1 MQGQFFSLRI
11 FTTVQRALVFTTGAG
26 KFAAEGITLPT
37 FSRAGG
43 YVLYGFSY
51 NALSNRWAL
60 ASTNQT
66 TNYGIDGYVQ
76 TAEGPGVEPIWQAPA
91 GGVAGTTGERL
102 LPITAVDFP
111 ATDPAILSRDTNGT
125 AVLRFNNSV
134 PQCVSWGPFRMNA
147 DYANTPVFKFQY
159 SMESVTGAFN
169 VVINVSVM
177 AITPGVDAQDPDTEA
192 NYGTVNTCTDAI
204 PGTAK
209 TPKEISC
216 PLTNNDGLLARDLV
230 KVRLCRQATGSDTA
244 EGILFGLTAALEYLR

>member
-1 MQGQFFSLRI
+1 M
-11 FTTVQRALVFTTGAG
+11 
-26 KFAAEGITLPT
+26 E
-37 FSRAGG
+37 
-43 YVLYGFSY
+43 
-51 NALSNRWAL
+51 
-60 ASTNQT
+60 
-66 TNYGIDGYVQ
+66 GYVQ
-76 TAEGPGVEPIWQAPA
+76 TAKGPGVEPIWQAPA
-91 GGVAGTTGERL
+91 GGVAGTIGERL

-147 DYANTPVFKFQY
+147 DYASTPVFKLQY

-177 AITPGVDAQDPDTEA
+177 AITPGVDAHNPDTDA

-209 TPKEISC
+209 MPKEISC

-230 KVRLCRQATGSDTA
+230 KVKLVVRPQAA
-244 EGILFGLTAALEYLR
+244 ILLKV